1 MQAILLLTMSI
12 IFMMIAPSLYL
23 LATSI
28 DTSPILP
35 MGRSGN

>member
-12 IFMMIAPSLYL
+12 IFMMITPSVYL

-28 DTSPILP
+28 DASPVLP
-35 MGRSGN
+35 IGRSGN